1 MMGQRSAAIAVHT
14 RRSVTI
20 GIAGVIALSACSPAA
35 SQGYSHIDKA
45 PVSALSQHSHSQPI
59 TAAENSVTTLAV
71 QAQANDSAEVVTDDD
86 NWSTVFFDDF
96 DRSSLG
102 ADWSAYT
109 GRPSSDPRT
118 WWDPTMVWLSDGSL
132 VLAGAPSTGHTNLW
146 RTGAVS
152 NWKAAQTYGKWEVR
166 FRAHA
171 SQVLSYHFLLWP
183 QAESWPPEIDITE
196 GYSRERTNSQS
207 FLHWIDESGTRQQT
221 SFSVNGN
228 FSEWNTV
235 AVEWTPDVVRFSLN
249 GQAYGEATGLAVPHA
264 PMFLALQTETRL
276 AGSMQGQSRQTQFVW
291 IDWVRISAPDS
302 QELAPD

>member
-1 MMGQRSAAIAVHT
+1 MGSRSATQAVRT
-14 RRSVTI
+14 RR
-20 GIAGVIALSACSPAA
+20 GVALMITGAIALSACSPAA
-35 SQGYSHIDKA
+35 GQGPSPVDKSTA
-45 PVSALSQHSHSQPI
+45 ENLSQHSHSQPV
-59 TAAENSVTTLAV
+59 TAAENSVSTTTL
-71 QAQANDSAEVVTDDD
+71 QTQDNISAEVLSDDD
-86 NWSTVFFDDF
+86 SWSTVFFDDF

-118 WWDPTMVWLSDGSL
+118 WWDPTMVWLSNGSL

-152 NWKAAQTYGKWEVR
+152 NWKTTQTYGKWEAR
-166 FRAHA
+166 FRTHA

-207 FLHWIDESGTRQQT
+207 FLHWIDESGVRQQT
-221 SFSVNGN
+221 TFSVNGN

-235 AVEWTPDVVRFSLN
+235 AVEWTPDMVRFSLN
-249 GQAYGEATGLAVPHA
+249 GQAYGEATGLAVPHE

-276 AGSMQGQSRQTQFVW
+276 AVSLQEQSRQTQFVW
-291 IDWVRISAPDS
+291 IDWVRISALDG
-302 QELAPD
+302 QELALD

>member
-1 MMGQRSAAIAVHT
+1 MGQRSAARAVRA
-14 RRSVTI
+14 RRGVTI
-20 GIAGVIALSACSPAA
+20 AIAGAIALSAC
-35 SQGYSHIDKA
+35 A
-45 PVSALSQHSHSQPI
+45 PVVAQGAPPIDDQATTALGQHSHSHPVAVEPSAH
-59 TAAENSVTTLAV
+59 TMMAV
-71 QAQANDSAEVVTDDD
+71 QSPDNEATEVVTDDGS
-86 NWSTVFFDDF
+86 WTTVFFDDF

-102 ADWSAYT
+102 SEWSAYT

-118 WWDPTMVWLSDGSL
+118 WWDPTMVWLSNGSL

-166 FRAHA
+166 FRTHA

-183 QAESWPPEIDITE
+183 QAERWPPEIDIAE

-207 FLHWIDESGTRQQT
+207 FIHWIDENGSRQQM
-221 SFSVNGN
+221 SFSTNGN

-249 GQAYGEATGLAVPHA
+249 GQAYGEATGLAVPHE

-276 AGSMQGQSRQTQFVW
+276 AVALQGQSRQTQFVW
-291 IDWVRISAPDS
+291 IDWVRISELNG
-302 QELAPD
+302 QELARH

>member
-1 MMGQRSAAIAVHT
+1 MGSRNATQAVRT
-14 RRSVTI
+14 RRGVALM
-20 GIAGVIALSACSPAA
+20 IAGAIALSACSLAA
-35 SQGYSHIDKA
+35 GQGPSPIDRST
-45 PVSALSQHSHSQPI
+45 VENLSQHSHSQPV
-59 TAAENSVTTLAV
+59 TAAKNSVTKMTL
-71 QAQANDSAEVVTDDD
+71 QTQDSISAEVVTGDDI
-86 NWSTVFFDDF
+86 WSTVFFDDF
-96 DRSSLG
+96 DRNSLG

-118 WWDPTMVWLSDGSL
+118 WWDPTMVWLSNGSL

-166 FRAHA
+166 LRTHA

-183 QAESWPPEIDITE
+183 QAESWPPEIDIAE

-207 FLHWIDESGTRQQT
+207 FLHWVDESGTRRQT

-235 AVEWTPDVVRFSLN
+235 AVEWTPNAVRFFLN
-249 GQAYGEATGLAVPHA
+249 GQAYGEATGLAVPHE

-276 AGSMQGQSRQTQFVW
+276 AASLQGQSRQTQFVW
-291 IDWVRISAPDS
+291 IDWVRISALDS
-302 QELAPD
+302 QELA

>member
-1 MMGQRSAAIAVHT
+1 MGQRSAAVARYT
-14 RRSVTI
+14 RRGLTVA
-20 GIAGVIALSACSPAA
+20 IAGAIVLSACSPAPSSGSA
-35 SQGYSHIDKA
+35 HVDKA
-45 PVSALSQHSHSQPI
+45 AVSTLSQHSHSQPI
-59 TAAENSVTTLAV
+59 TAEENSVTTLTV
-71 QAQANDSAEVVTDDD
+71 QAQDNDSAGVLTDDD
-86 NWSTVFFDDF
+86 TWSTVFFDDF

-102 ADWSAYT
+102 TDWSAYT

-118 WWDPTMVWLSDGSL
+118 WWDPTMVWLSNGSL

-166 FRAHA
+166 FRTHA

-183 QAESWPPEIDITE
+183 QAESWPPEIDIAE

-207 FLHWIDESGTRQQT
+207 FLHWVDESGIRRQT

-228 FSEWNTV
+228 FSDWNTV
-235 AVEWTPDVVRFSLN
+235 AVEWTPNAVRFSLN
-249 GQAYGEATGLAVPHA
+249 GQAYGEAAGLAVPRE

-276 AGSMQGQSRQTQFVW
+276 AASLQGQSRQTQFVW
-291 IDWVRISAPDS
+291 IDWVRISALDS
-302 QELAPD
+302 QELAQD